1 MEFRALKNL
10 QSRTNLAKNQSSV
23 VLESVAT
30 KGRTIDIE
38 GQSMGVWILTD
49 DMIKENGLKEVT
61 DPILFKN
68 GTDPTDGGLLS
79 PLIFGETPKEKMRNH
94 AFIDLKRRFFHPFV
108 YEIIRKLSKNID
120 LIASGKGVWY
130 IDDDGEL
137 IQIQEEDDKRYNEEN
152 TGLGWLV
159 ENFRKI
165 NFKDTGSAKRRNMLK
180 MINGMKDNEIF
191 ISKWIVI
198 PIFYRDITI
207 KGKEISNP
215 EINDYYTRLIKYTSS
230 YDNEI
235 LSITKHLTLY
245 NIQETLVII
254 RKLGQSLIEK
264 KEGAFQKTILGKAPD
279 YGGRGVISV
288 PSLNGCDVPRDCI
301 VDIEHSGIPLS
312 YCIVMGYPFM
322 IKWVMEFFEDQFR
335 NKQSFPAYKRNEKT
349 GEYELQYADIVDQT
363 EIFTQNYIDE
373 KMEMYKQTYGAER
386 FETVKI
392 KKKDG
397 ELVDMYFPGRWYGSN
412 VSDPRA
418 NTIKNRPMTWTDI
431 FYMAA
436 VETLSDKYCYIT
448 RYPLEDYFGTF
459 PSRVAV
465 LSTIKTIPVNVNG
478 KIYPHYPLIDLSLS
492 KNAMA
497 TQFIDTF
504 SISNLYLDAIGG
516 D

>member
-1 MEFRALKNL
+1 MEFRALKTL
-10 QSRTNLAKNQSSV
+10 QSRTNLTNQQSSI

-38 GQSMGVWILTD
+38 GQSMGIWILTD
-49 DMIKENGLKEVT
+49 NMIEENNLKEVT

-94 AFIDLKRRFFHPFV
+94 AYIDLKRRFFHPFV
-108 YEIIRKLSKNID
+108 YEILRKLSKNID
-120 LIASGKGVWY
+120 LVASGKGAWD
-130 IDDDGEL
+130 IDDEGEL
-137 IQIQEEDDKRYNEEN
+137 IQILDPEDKRYNEDN

-159 ENFRKI
+159 ENFRHIK
-165 NFKDTGSAKRRNMLK
+165 FKDTGSSKRDNMLK

-198 PIFYRDITI
+198 PVFYRDITV
-207 KGKEISNP
+207 KGNQISNP
-215 EINDYYTRLIKYTSS
+215 EINSYYTRLIKYTSS

-245 NIQETLVII
+245 NIQETLVTI

-264 KEGAFQKTILGKAPD
+264 KEGAFQKTILGKSPD

-288 PSLNGCDVPRDCI
+288 PSLNGCDVPGDCI

-312 YCIVMGYPFM
+312 YCIVLGYPFM
-322 IKWVMEFFEDQFR
+322 IKWVLEFFEDQFR
-335 NKQSFPAYKRNEKT
+335 NKQTIPVYTIDKKNNTYKLS
-349 GEYELQYADIVDQT
+349 YEEIVDQT
-363 EIFTQNYIDE
+363 EIFTQSYIDE
-373 KMEMYKQTYGAER
+373 KMEMYKQTYGSER

-392 KKKDG
+392 KLRNGKWA
-397 ELVDMYFPGRWYGSN
+397 DMYFPGRWYGSN
-412 VSDPRA
+412 INDPRA
-418 NTIKNRPMTWTDI
+418 NTFKNRPMTWTDI

-465 LSTIKTIPVNVNG
+465 LSTIKTIPVNVSG
-478 KIYPHYPLIDLSLS
+478 KVYPHYPLIDLSLP
-492 KNAMA
+492 KNKIA